1 MKIGFFDS
9 GLGGLSI
16 FNKAL
21 DKINANYIYLA
32 DNKNAPY
39 GIKSTDDVI
48 RYVLKCI
55 DILVNLKCEIIVVA
69 CNSAT
74 SIAINEV
81 RKKYKNVCIIGT
93 EPAVKVAVDEGY
105 LNKKIL
111 VSATTLTL
119 REEKLNNLIK
129 NLNIEDKVEKVAL
142 DKLVTFAESGQKDMS
157 KVEEYLKRQLKNY
170 NLNEFS
176 HLVLGCTHFPLYM
189 EQIKNIV
196 PNNIH
201 VIDGSDGVVNNLS
214 RKIIEL
220 NLNQE
225 ETLNVKLL
233 LTKPSELFVDN
244 FKRISNLNDL
254 EVCVV

>member
-21 DKINANYIYLA
+21 SKINANYIYLA

-39 GIKSTDDVI
+39 GIKPTNDVTK
-48 RYVLKCI
+48 YVLNCI
-55 DILVNLKCEIIVVA
+55 DILVSLKCEIIVVA

-81 RKKYKNVCIIGT
+81 RKRYKDVCIIGT
-93 EPAVKVAVDEGY
+93 EPAVKVAADEDY

-129 NLNIEDKVEKVAL
+129 NLNIEDKVEKIAL

-157 KVEEYLKRQLKNY
+157 KVEEYLKMQLQNY
-170 NLNEFS
+170 DLNEFS
-176 HLVLGCTHFPLYM
+176 HFVLGCTHFPLYI
-189 EQIKNIV
+189 EQIKKV
-196 PNNIH
+196 VSDSIH
-201 VIDGSDGVVNNLS
+201 VIDGSDGVVKNLS
-214 RKIIEL
+214 RKITEL

-233 LTKPSELFVDN
+233 LTKQSDLFVDN
-244 FKRISNLNDL
+244 FKRISNLKDL
-254 EVCVV
+254 EVSVI